1 MPKSPIG
8 IGKRAADEDDDA
20 HDDEMQRFSRYG
32 AALLS
37 EMMSD
42 GWKPGEDNSDER
54 RCGFNAVALTLYL
67 SNKSRPVVNL

>member
-1 MPKSPIG
+1 
-8 IGKRAADEDDDA
+8 
-20 HDDEMQRFSRYG
+20 MQRFSRYG